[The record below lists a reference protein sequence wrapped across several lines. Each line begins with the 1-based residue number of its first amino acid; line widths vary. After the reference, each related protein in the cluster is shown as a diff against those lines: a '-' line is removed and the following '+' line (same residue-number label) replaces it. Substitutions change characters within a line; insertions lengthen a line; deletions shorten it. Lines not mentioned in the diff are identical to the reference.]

1 MSNLLKIDG
10 LETGFDTERGPI
22 RAVDGISFELQK
34 GKTLGVVGE
43 SGCGKT
49 VTAMSIVD
57 LLPKPSG
64 KVLGG
69 SISLNGKELTG
80 VDQKVMQR
88 VRGNEIGVIFQEPMA
103 ALNPVQRIGKQI
115 TEALVLHKNMDK
127 DTALREAVQL
137 LEAVGIP
144 SPERRVIEYPH
155 QLSGGMRQRV
165 MIAIALCCEPDL
177 LIADEPTTAL
187 DVTVQAQILNLISK
201 MQDNIGMAVMLIT
214 HDLGVIAEQ
223 CDEVIVMYAG
233 RIVERA
239 PVRELFSNPLH
250 AYTKGLLASIPRLE
264 SERKTVLPTIPGQV
278 ASIHE
283 FVEGCRFC
291 QRMQRSG
298 ELVQERPPY
307 LEINPG
313 HFVEQCPEC
322 TKEDSNIWKGP
333 SKSVGQIIKLRRL
346 EPFTVWVREIKAKA
360 SHKQIVTLLAD
371 RQKKLKRIKVPL
383 LRVEELKMHFPV
395 RGGIF
400 SRQTGA
406 VKAVDGV
413 SISINAGETLGL
425 VGESG
430 CGKSTLGK
438 SIVRLLRPNS
448 GKITFKGE
456 DITSM
461 AQWSLRKRR
470 QDFQM
475 VFQDPAESLD
485 ARMSVGQLV
494 SEPMIIQKMGNRNER
509 NERVFELLDRVGLPR
524 AAADKFPFE
533 FSGGQRQR
541 IGIARS
547 LAVNPDLLVLDEPVS
562 ALDVSVQSQV
572 LNLLME
578 LQRDLGLSYL
588 FIAHDLA
595 VVKHV
600 SDRIAVMYLG
610 KIVEMTDAEK
620 IYRGPRHAYT
630 KALIEAIP
638 VTDPSRMREHEP
650 LEGEVPSPMNPP
662 EGCAFGHRINA
673 PNYEQSKGKDIKLEE
688 IESGHWVSNCPC
700 CVDR

>member
-1 MSNLLKIDG
+1 MSNN
-10 LETGFDTERGPI
+10 
-22 RAVDGISFELQK
+22 AQS
-34 GKTLGVVGE
+34 
-43 SGCGKT
+43 
-49 VTAMSIVD
+49 
-57 LLPKPSG
+57 
-64 KVLGG
+64 
-69 SISLNGKELTG
+69 
-80 VDQKVMQR
+80 
-88 VRGNEIGVIFQEPMA
+88 
-103 ALNPVQRIGKQI
+103 
-115 TEALVLHKNMDK
+115 
-127 DTALREAVQL
+127 ALRKIMTEN
-137 LEAVGIP
+137 EE
-144 SPERRVIEYPH
+144 SN
-155 QLSGGMRQRV
+155 MRN
-165 MIAIALCCEPDL
+165 E
-177 LIADEPTTAL
+177 
-187 DVTVQAQILNLISK
+187 
-201 MQDNIGMAVMLIT
+201 G
-214 HDLGVIAEQ
+214 
-223 CDEVIVMYAG
+223 
-233 RIVERA
+233 
-239 PVRELFSNPLH
+239 
-250 AYTKGLLASIPRLE
+250 
-264 SERKTVLPTIPGQV
+264 SEGAGQV
-278 ASIHE
+278 
-283 FVEGCRFC
+283 
-291 QRMQRSG
+291 
-298 ELVQERPPY
+298 
-307 LEINPG
+307 
-313 HFVEQCPEC
+313 
-322 TKEDSNIWKGP
+322 
-333 SKSVGQIIKLRRL
+333 IKLRRS
-346 EPFTVWVREIKAKA
+346 EPFTVWVREIKINA
-360 SHKQIVTLLAD
+360 SRKKILSQLAS
-371 RQKKLKRIKVPL
+371 RQKESDQMSVPL

-395 RGGIF
+395 RGGIL
-400 SRQTGA
+400 SRQTGS

-413 SISINAGETLGL
+413 SISINEGETLGL

-438 SIVRLLRPNS
+438 SIVRLLKPNS
-448 GKITFKGE
+448 GKIIFKGHN
-456 DITSM
+456 ITNMS
-461 AQWSLRKRR
+461 QRSLRQKR

-494 SEPMIIQKMGNRNER
+494 SEPLVIQRIGNRHER

-524 AAADKFPFE
+524 TAADKFPFE

-541 IGIARS
+541 IGIARA

-620 IYRGPRHAYT
+620 IYRDPRHAYT

-638 VTDPSRMREHEP
+638 VTDPSKMRDREP

-688 IESGHWVSNCPC
+688 IEPGHWVSNCPC

>member
-1 MSNLLKIDG
+1 MTENEESNMRN
-10 LETGFDTERGPI
+10 E
-22 RAVDGISFELQK
+22 
-34 GKTLGVVGE
+34 
-43 SGCGKT
+43 
-49 VTAMSIVD
+49 
-57 LLPKPSG
+57 
-64 KVLGG
+64 G
-69 SISLNGKELTG
+69 SEG
-80 VDQKVMQR
+80 
-88 VRGNEIGVIFQEPMA
+88 A
-103 ALNPVQRIGKQI
+103 
-115 TEALVLHKNMDK
+115 
-127 DTALREAVQL
+127 
-137 LEAVGIP
+137 
-144 SPERRVIEYPH
+144 
-155 QLSGGMRQRV
+155 
-165 MIAIALCCEPDL
+165 
-177 LIADEPTTAL
+177 
-187 DVTVQAQILNLISK
+187 
-201 MQDNIGMAVMLIT
+201 
-214 HDLGVIAEQ
+214 
-223 CDEVIVMYAG
+223 
-233 RIVERA
+233 
-239 PVRELFSNPLH
+239 
-250 AYTKGLLASIPRLE
+250 
-264 SERKTVLPTIPGQV
+264 GQV
-278 ASIHE
+278 
-283 FVEGCRFC
+283 
-291 QRMQRSG
+291 
-298 ELVQERPPY
+298 
-307 LEINPG
+307 
-313 HFVEQCPEC
+313 
-322 TKEDSNIWKGP
+322 
-333 SKSVGQIIKLRRL
+333 IKLRRS
-346 EPFTVWVREIKAKA
+346 EPFTVWVREIKINA
-360 SHKQIVTLLAD
+360 SRKKILSQLAS
-371 RQKKLKRIKVPL
+371 RQKESDQMSVPL

-395 RGGIF
+395 RGGIL
-400 SRQTGA
+400 SRQTGS

-413 SISINAGETLGL
+413 SISINEGETLGL

-438 SIVRLLRPNS
+438 SIVRLLKPNS
-448 GKITFKGE
+448 GKIIFKGHN
-456 DITSM
+456 ITNMS
-461 AQWSLRKRR
+461 QRSLRQKR

-494 SEPMIIQKMGNRNER
+494 SEPLVIQRIGNRHER

-524 AAADKFPFE
+524 TAADKFPFE

-541 IGIARS
+541 IGIARA

-578 LQRDLGLSYL
+578 LQSDLGLSYL

-620 IYRGPRHAYT
+620 IYRDPRHAYT

-638 VTDPSRMREHEP
+638 VTDPSKMRDREP